1 MTGNE
6 LIARF
11 NIQKLY
17 HFTDT
22 RNLPSIREQGGLLR
36 LAEMKRRS
44 VNGAVFG
51 GNQWSHDADVA
62 RGLDGYVHLCFLS
75 EHPMEWCAK
84 NDGRILDSVF
94 LQICPSVLNFSGVRV
109 ANDVSNKSGV
119 SLLTLEEAAQQ
130 LDWEVLYGWTDWSDE
145 AIKARRKS
153 AKKYEVLVPY
163 DIPLNLI
170 GGI

>member
-94 LQICPSVLNFSGVRV
+94 L
-109 ANDVSNKSGV
+109 
-119 SLLTLEEAAQQ
+119 
-130 LDWEVLYGWTDWSDE
+130 
-145 AIKARRKS
+145 
-153 AKKYEVLVPY
+153 
-163 DIPLNLI
+163 
-170 GGI
+170 